1 MSELVFGQISE
12 VKVGQVFDSRAD
24 LAEAGVHRPTMAGI
38 WGREK
43 EGACS
48 IVLSGGYED
57 DIDKLDYIYY
67 TGHGGQDAPGGKQI
81 SNQEFVRGNK
91 GLQLSCDYSLPVR
104 VTRGHQVENGPPQ
117 GYRYDGLYYVTSYE
131 RILGKSGFYV
141 CRFHLE
147 SESNLSD
154 LEESIK
160 DTLPD
165 DYQVADRTSVTVNR
179 INRKIL
185 LREKVKDIYDS
196 SCQVC
201 NIKLLKPNG
210 SIAIGAH
217 INALGQPHNGPD
229 DLSNMLCLCPNHHS
243 QFDAFSFYI
252 DPDTLEVR
260 GLSDYE
266 GKKIALSG
274 KHKINRDFLEY
285 HKKLY
290 DEKNNEV

>member
-1 MSELVFGQISE
+1 MSALVFGTISGIR
-12 VKVGQVFDSRAD
+12 VGQVFESRAE
-24 LAEAGVHRPTMAGI
+24 LAEAGVHKPTMAGI

-81 SNQEFVRGNK
+81 SNQEFIRGNK

-104 VTRGHQVENGPPQ
+104 VTRGHQVENGPPS

-131 RILGKSGFYV
+131 RMLGKSGFYV

-154 LEESIK
+154 LESTII

-165 DYQVADRTSVTVNR
+165 DYAVAERTSVTVNR
-179 INRKIL
+179 INRNIL
-185 LREKVKDIYDS
+185 LRERVKEIYDN

-201 NIKLLKPNG
+201 NTKLHKPG
-210 SIAIGAH
+210 GAIAIGAH
-217 INALGQPHNGPD
+217 IKALGQPHNGPD

-243 QFDAFSFYI
+243 QFDSFSFYI
-252 DPDTLEVR
+252 DPDNLQVK
-260 GLSDYE
+260 GLKELQDR
-266 GKKIALSG
+266 KINVSS
-274 KHKINRDFLEY
+274 KHKINKEFLEY
-285 HKKLY
+285 HKKLF
-290 DEKNNEV
+290 DKKN